1 MQTADCDSQRHSS
14 IDSAAFHFVYVC
26 AHHLLTTVLAAMVVW
41 PFSCCLCWVLLLI
54 VAVVIGPTLIDL
66 LVVFTDEADDDAE

>member
-1 MQTADCDSQRHSS
+1 M
-14 IDSAAFHFVYVC
+14 
-26 AHHLLTTVLAAMVVW
+26 VLVAMVVLS

-66 LVVFTDEADDDAE
+66 LVIFTDEADDDAQ